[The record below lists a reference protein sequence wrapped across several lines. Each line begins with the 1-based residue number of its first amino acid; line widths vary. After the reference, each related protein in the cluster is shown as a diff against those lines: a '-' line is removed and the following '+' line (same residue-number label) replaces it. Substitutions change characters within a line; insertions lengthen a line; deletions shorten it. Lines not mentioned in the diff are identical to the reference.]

1 MQSSIGTLA
10 RFVGSAF
17 DHSQTTKPP
26 TSPKVAIQ
34 VNQRKLDKP
43 CCFACAIAALRQVL
57 GSVQLM
63 IDFPRFIFPNDRVWH
78 SLREALM
85 QTGALLAMG

>member
-1 MQSSIGTLA
+1 
-10 RFVGSAF
+10 
-17 DHSQTTKPP
+17 
-26 TSPKVAIQ
+26 
-34 VNQRKLDKP
+34 
-43 CCFACAIAALRQVL
+43 LRQVL